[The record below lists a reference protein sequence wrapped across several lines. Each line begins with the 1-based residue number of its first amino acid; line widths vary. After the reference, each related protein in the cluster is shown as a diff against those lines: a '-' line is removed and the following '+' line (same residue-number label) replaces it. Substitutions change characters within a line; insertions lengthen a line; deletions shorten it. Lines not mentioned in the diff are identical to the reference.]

1 MGDVAWDSP
10 RRVPCPLVLGLA
22 RRVPSAASFRPSPAA
37 RFVMHAPEPHAG
49 PKTTTTPISST
60 QAPRLVGCYGAH
72 AASPRGSTAIMAVS
86 GHVGPD
92 HGACGAV
99 PDMPPGAFIWPAGAP
114 VAYIAPWGER
124 GGCFYCNSGR
134 WVLIWLCFGITS
146 HKNSVNL
153 LWTDPRPPPRCS
165 WHPPAPPPPRIT
177 RGINTTHIKPRLRQT
192 HNPT

>member
-1 MGDVAWDSP
+1 MV
-10 RRVPCPLVLGLA
+10 
-22 RRVPSAASFRPSPAA
+22 
-37 RFVMHAPEPHAG
+37 
-49 PKTTTTPISST
+49 SSVVRNT
-60 QAPRLVGCYGAH
+60 KN
-72 AASPRGSTAIMAVS
+72 PRGFCRSL
-86 GHVGPD
+86 GPD

-99 PDMPPGAFIWPAGAP
+99 PDMLPGAFIWPVGAP

-124 GGCFYCNSGR
+124 RGCFYCNSGR

-177 RGINTTHIKPRLRQT
+177 RGINTTHIKPRLR
-192 HNPT
+192 PTTPPKKPPFSPRKCVFSQLKKL

>member
-1 MGDVAWDSP
+1 MVY
-10 RRVPCPLVLGLA
+10 
-22 RRVPSAASFRPSPAA
+22 
-37 RFVMHAPEPHAG
+37 
-49 PKTTTTPISST
+49 KTISLDFNQDRAQQVSVG
-60 QAPRLVGCYGAH
+60 APRPNQTSSSLTGDSIAKSQTVQQA
-72 AASPRGSTAIMAVS
+72 
-86 GHVGPD
+86 GHVLGPD

-146 HKNSVNL
+146 HKNSGNL
-153 LWTDPRPPPRCS
+153 LWMGPRPPPRCS

-177 RGINTTHIKPRLRQT
+177 RGINTTHIKPRLR
-192 HNPT
+192 PTTPPKKLPLSPSKCSILESFFSSNNDWHR